1 MAPRFVEIVSPVE
14 DGRKAILPMLEWV
27 TLFSKRILGSVPAV
41 EVNLDWVC
49 NSSSSP
55 VAYLCDTSFAVN
67 LTAFDNPLLKQI
79 SSTPLPTGMAIQL
92 MTLGI
97 AFLVARVI
105 FVRRYGD
112 RIVRNHGHSH

>member
-1 MAPRFVEIVSPVE
+1 MAPRFVELASPVE
-14 DGRKAILPMLEWV
+14 DGRKAILPILEWIA
-27 TLFSKRILGSVPAV
+27 LSSKRAWGNVPEV

-49 NSSSSP
+49 SASSP
-55 VAYLCDTSFAVN
+55 VAYLCNKSFAVN
-67 LTAFDNPLLKQI
+67 LTAFDNPLLTQI

-105 FVRRYGD
+105 FVRKYGD
-112 RIVRNHGHSH
+112 RIVKQHGHSH

>member
-1 MAPRFVEIVSPVE
+1 MAPRFVELASPVE
-14 DGRKAILPMLEWV
+14 DSRKAILPILQWV
-27 TLFSKRILGSVPAV
+27 TLSSKRVWESVPSV
-41 EVNLDWVC
+41 EVNMDWVC
-49 NSSSSP
+49 NSSSP
-55 VAYLCDTSFAVN
+55 VTYLCDKSFAVN

-112 RIVRNHGHSH
+112 RIVKQHGHSH

>member
-1 MAPRFVEIVSPVE
+1 MAPRFVELASPVE
-14 DGRKAILPMLEWV
+14 DGRKAILPILEWI
-27 TLFSKRILGSVPAV
+27 TLSSKRVWGNVPAV

-49 NSSSSP
+49 NASSP
-55 VAYLCDTSFAVN
+55 VAYLCDKSFAVN

-105 FVRRYGD
+105 FVRKYGD
-112 RIVRNHGHSH
+112 RIVKQHGHSH